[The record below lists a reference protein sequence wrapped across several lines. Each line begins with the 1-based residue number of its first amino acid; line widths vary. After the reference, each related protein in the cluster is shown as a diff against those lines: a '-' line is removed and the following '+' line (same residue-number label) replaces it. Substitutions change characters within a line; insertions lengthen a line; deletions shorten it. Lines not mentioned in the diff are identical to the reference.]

1 MSSEENGGGFLS
13 GFLLG
18 GLVGAAVALL
28 LTPRSGEE
36 NRENLRDR
44 SIELKSRA
52 EVVASRAMEDAD
64 SLPTRI
70 KVVVDEQKSRV
81 QEAIE
86 EGKESAAQKR
96 AEMMEKY
103 RISKETGEAPL
114 PGETPPP
121 VRKPPRGES
130 PPPIEE
136 PGTGRT

>member
-1 MSSEENGGGFLS
+1 MSSEENGSGFLS

-36 NRENLRDR
+36 NREDLRDR
-44 SIELKSRA
+44 SIELKSKA
-52 EVVASRAMEDAD
+52 EVVASRAIEDAD
-64 SLPTRI
+64 TLPARI
-70 KVVVDEQKSRV
+70 KVVLDEQKSRV
-81 QEAIE
+81 QEALE

-103 RISKETGEAPL
+103 RVSKEAGEAPP

-121 VRKPPRGES
+121 VQRPPQRET
-130 PPPIEE
+130 PPPVAE
-136 PGTGRT
+136 PDTDRT